1 MGDNKKDVVGQKST
15 HHTRCRVCGKSTLTP
30 YLDLG
35 DMPLANNLPNTK
47 EEAINMDRFP
57 LKVMFCE
64 NCCLSQLSEVVD
76 PRLLFSNYFYRSS
89 MSNTYVNHCAEMARS
104 FHKKYNLTPA
114 VSFIIDIAG
123 NDGTLLNEFKKEL
136 PGVRVLNIDPAKN
149 ICAISRERGIPAID
163 EFLSIN
169 TAINVLVSHGKAD
182 VITATNVFAHVND
195 VRDFILSAKLL
206 LHFNGVLVLEFPY
219 LIDYIEGLEYNTTYH
234 EHLSYMSI
242 TPLDL
247 LCKETGMK
255 IISVEKQNIHCGT
268 VRVTIGHSYSGRD
281 IENSVHEFLSM
292 EDDMAFTEIDR
303 YMEFDDAACKNVGE
317 ICILI
322 NDIRKDGK
330 TIAAFAA
337 SAKGNTLLNLTG
349 CTSEDIMYI
358 VDDTPEKQFKFS
370 PGTGIPILPVNELQ
384 NNPPDYL
391 LILAWNF
398 EKEILE
404 RVKDIYKGKF
414 IIPVPVIKIID

>member
-1 MGDNKKDVVGQKST
+1 MGNNQKDVVEKNST
-15 HHTRCRVCGKSTLTP
+15 HHTRCRVCGKETLTP

-35 DMPLANNLPNTK
+35 NMPLANNLPNTK
-47 EEAINMDRFP
+47 EEALAMDRFP
-57 LKVMFCE
+57 LKVVFCD
-64 NCCLSQLSEVVD
+64 NCSLSQLSEVVD
-76 PRLLFSNYFYRSS
+76 PRLLFSNYFYRSA
-89 MSNTYVNHCAEMARS
+89 MSKTYVNHCAEMAKS

-123 NDGTLLNEFKKEL
+123 NDGTLLLEFKKEL
-136 PGVRVLNIDPAKN
+136 PGVKVLNIDPAKN
-149 ICAISRERGIPAID
+149 ICAISRERGVPTEVD
-163 EFLSIN
+163 FLSIN
-169 TAINVLVSHGKAD
+169 TALNVLVNHGRAD
-182 VITATNVFAHVND
+182 VITATNVFAHVDN
-195 VRDFILSAKLL
+195 VREFILSAKII

-268 VRVTIGHSYSGRD
+268 VRVTIAHSYSSREVD
-281 IENSVHEFLSM
+281 SSVPTFLSVESDFGYTTIEMYKEFDETSKENAWAVVCLVDKLNM
-292 EDDMAFTEIDR
+292 EDKKV
-303 YMEFDDAACKNVGE
+303 AC
-317 ICILI
+317 
-322 NDIRKDGK
+322 
-330 TIAAFAA
+330 FAA
-337 SAKGNTLLNLTG
+337 SAKGNTLLNLCG
-349 CTSEDIMYI
+349 YTSNDIIYI
-358 VDDTPEKQFKFS
+358 VDDTPEKQGKFS
-370 PGTGIPILPVNELQ
+370 PGTGIPILPVDELK

-398 EKEILE
+398 TDEIMA

-414 IIPVPVIKIID
+414 IIPVPTVQIR